1 MKHLIIFSLYSCFLN
16 LQIVLAQ
23 QVISV
28 EYKEIYAQP
37 QYISNGTPIFK
48 LIIYPNYSVYYK
60 SDFIKNNLPFF
71 SRNEPDENF
80 KKANDYLFKFFKEQ
94 KFLSLSNKIGNKFFI
109 VSDSIPLVKWKVL
122 KSKPIRYLGLDCYQ
136 AQGHFR
142 GRQYTAYFAPKIR
155 NPDGPFKF
163 CGLPGLIIKIVSDD
177 HFKIFQAIKI
187 NYHEKEIMSV
197 PEKFREKP
205 ISFQNYASLQ
215 KMADKKF
222 IQEDKARYHLKPGE
236 TREVYFEYLEKT
248 IELE

>member
-1 MKHLIIFSLYSCFLN
+1 MSYFTLFILCSITFKER
-16 LQIVLAQ
+16 IVLAQ

-48 LIIYPNYSVYYK
+48 LIMYPNYSVYFK

-71 SRNEPDENF
+71 SENEPDENF

-94 KFLSLSNKIGNKFFI
+94 KILSLSNKIGNKYFI

-122 KSKPIRYLGLDCYQ
+122 KTKPIRYLGLDCYQ

-142 GRQYTAYFAPKIR
+142 GRHYTAYFAPKIR